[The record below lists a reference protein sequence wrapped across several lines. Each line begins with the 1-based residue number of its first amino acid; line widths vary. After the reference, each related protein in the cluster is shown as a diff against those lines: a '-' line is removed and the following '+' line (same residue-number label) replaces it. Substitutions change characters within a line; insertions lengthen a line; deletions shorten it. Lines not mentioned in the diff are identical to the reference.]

1 MKTKFYEVKFNY
13 TNTIYH
19 VAGETPKQAAERALI
34 NYIKDGGKFDS
45 CLEIA
50 VTEE

>member
-1 MKTKFYEVKFNY
+1 MKIKFYEVKFNY
-13 TNTIYH
+13 SNTIYH
-19 VAGETPKQAAERALI
+19 VSGHTPKQAAERALV
-34 NYIKDGGKFDS
+34 NYIRDGGKFDS

>member
-1 MKTKFYEVKFNY
+1 MKFYEVRFNY
-13 TNTIYH
+13 VNTVYH
-19 VAGETPKQAAERALI
+19 VAGKTPKQAAERALV